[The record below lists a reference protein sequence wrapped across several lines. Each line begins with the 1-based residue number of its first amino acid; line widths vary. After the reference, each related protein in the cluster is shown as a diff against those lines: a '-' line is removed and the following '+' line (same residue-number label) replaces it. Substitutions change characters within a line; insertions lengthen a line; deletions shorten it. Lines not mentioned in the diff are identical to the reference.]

1 LEILPPGTTLALEQS
16 TETISPHIGS
26 WPPGGGG
33 RHPRIAGVTTDAV
46 FVGGG
51 VIGLSSAWVCARR
64 GLQVTVVD
72 PAPGRGASW
81 VAAGILAAVSEVS
94 FGEERLAD
102 LLAAGARRWP
112 AFAEELEAS
121 AGLPVG
127 YRTCGAI
134 AVGVDASD
142 RAAID
147 DLLNLY
153 RELGLRASRLSGTEC
168 RRRVPALSPDVRG
181 GGDLPADH
189 QVDNRLLVMALLA
202 ACSRAGARVVTAAV
216 DRVVLGAG
224 GAAEGVRL
232 SDGSEIRSGAVVLTA
247 GCETGTV
254 RGLPTGVLPPVRPVK
269 GHVVRLHGDPEV
281 PLLTTT
287 VRGLVSGRACYLVP
301 REDGSMVIG
310 ATVEERGFDRS
321 VQAGAV
327 HDLLC
332 DARTLVPGID
342 ELELVECIA
351 GLRPG
356 SPDNGPFVGWTG
368 VDRLAVASG
377 HYRNGIL
384 LAPITAEGVL
394 ALLTG
399 GEGPDALGPFDVA
412 RAERAGWMSAS
423 SSSPPPS

>member
-1 LEILPPGTTLALEQS
+1 MA
-16 TETISPHIGS
+16 
-26 WPPGGGG
+26 
-33 RHPRIAGVTTDAV
+33 TDAV

-51 VIGLSSAWVCARR
+51 VIGLSSAWACARR
-64 GLQVTVVD
+64 GLEVTVVD

-94 FGEERLAD
+94 FGEEALAG

-121 AGLPVG
+121 AGSSVG
-127 YRTCGAI
+127 YRSCGAV
-134 AVGVDASD
+134 AVGFDASD

-147 DLLNLY
+147 DLLELY
-153 RELGLRASRLSGTEC
+153 RALDPGAVRLSGSEC
-168 RRRVPALSPDVRG
+168 RRRVPALSPEVRG
-181 GGDLPADH
+181 GGDLPGDH
-189 QVDNRLLVMALLA
+189 QVDNRLLVEALRV
-202 ACSRAGARVVTAAV
+202 ACSRAGAGVVTAGV
-216 DRVVLGAG
+216 DRVVMGAD
-224 GAAEGVRL
+224 GAAAGVRL
-232 SDGSEIRSGAVVLTA
+232 SDGSEIRSGAVVLSA
-247 GCETGTV
+247 GCETSTI
-254 RGLPTGVLPPVRPVK
+254 RGLPAGVVPPVRPVK
-269 GHVVRLHGDPEV
+269 GHVVRLRGAPDA
-281 PLLTTT
+281 PLLSTT
-287 VRGLVSGRACYLVP
+287 VRGLVRGRPCYLVP

-327 HDLLC
+327 HALLD

-356 SPDNGPFVGWTG
+356 SPDNGPFVGWTS

-384 LAPITAEGVL
+384 LAPITADGVA

-399 GEGPDALGPFDVA
+399 GEVPEALRPFDVG
-412 RAERAGWMSAS
+412 RAERAGWI
-423 SSSPPPS
+423 SPPVPS